1 MFYVYHGEDE
11 FSRSEEVAQ
20 RKQQVM
26 AAGMGDLNITEL
38 DGRRLTFEELV
49 NACQAVPFL
58 AERRLV
64 IVHDLLQR
72 FDGARAARGR
82 RAATDGARAVST
94 ADAAF
99 AEQLVAY
106 LPHMPPST
114 RLVFV
119 DAKALNASNPV
130 LKAAQRSKDGFIKL
144 FTVPEGRALDN
155 WVRERAQ
162 QHGAPITPQATELLT
177 AAVGANLRQ
186 LDRELAKLAAY
197 ANYARDIS
205 AEDVRT
211 LVQAT
216 RESDIFGLVDSLGA
230 RRREEALRHLE
241 ELLADPDAHELYILT
256 MIARQVR
263 LILAAKELAEEQ
275 GQGVDAVQREL
286 RLSRRFIAEKVIS
299 QARMFRMEELEALL
313 RRVAELDQAIK
324 TGQIEGPLGLE
335 MLIVE
340 SCRQGARRQG
350 RPPAPR
356 RATRRQPSRKAART
370 REGEPRRRPSW
381 VEAGRADGRSRG
393 WSAARRCSTA
403 RLVIGSKTK
412 TYVRP
417 YLIEVQNSTRL
428 QVPLPV
434 EGQPGCRRFSA
445 SRALCAGPERSRR
458 CGRRSA
464 GPIAAPTRLPH
475 QSERCAAAP
484 QVIAPN
490 QAVQQPSGSV
500 TRRPPRPCDE
510 VRGASG
516 GGHAGHPQADV
527 RSLGQGAHRPGGALG
542 FQEQPAGD
550 ALGPPDERIAEL
562 LLARMG
568 VRPPAELDVD
578 AGRLEAGVAGE
589 VKVADAR
596 GAAEGLCF
604 GREVGGNEHRHG
616 ARPLGPLPAGADAL
630 EKAPHLLGVPFGEGH
645 AEHVDGQGGA
655 AQGHAQHKGIGP
667 HRAIRQAT

>member
-370 REGEPRRRPSW
+370 R
-381 VEAGRADGRSRG
+381 
-393 WSAARRCSTA
+393 
-403 RLVIGSKTK
+403 
-412 TYVRP
+412 
-417 YLIEVQNSTRL
+417 
-428 QVPLPV
+428 
-434 EGQPGCRRFSA
+434 
-445 SRALCAGPERSRR
+445 
-458 CGRRSA
+458 
-464 GPIAAPTRLPH
+464 
-475 QSERCAAAP
+475 
-484 QVIAPN
+484 
-490 QAVQQPSGSV
+490 
-500 TRRPPRPCDE
+500 
-510 VRGASG
+510 
-516 GGHAGHPQADV
+516 
-527 RSLGQGAHRPGGALG
+527 
-542 FQEQPAGD
+542 
-550 ALGPPDERIAEL
+550 
-562 LLARMG
+562 
-568 VRPPAELDVD
+568 
-578 AGRLEAGVAGE
+578 
-589 VKVADAR
+589 
-596 GAAEGLCF
+596 
-604 GREVGGNEHRHG
+604 
-616 ARPLGPLPAGADAL
+616 
-630 EKAPHLLGVPFGEGH
+630 
-645 AEHVDGQGGA
+645 
-655 AQGHAQHKGIGP
+655 
-667 HRAIRQAT
+667 